1 MKRTYSQTGRA
12 CRVTFELQPEGH
24 AETATVCGEF
34 NDWNPTAHP
43 MKRRKDGAFS
53 VTLSLPAGQQYRFR
67 YLLDGTQWTNDA
79 NADAYVVNPFG
90 SEDGVIEV

>member
-1 MKRTYSQTGRA
+1 
-12 CRVTFELQPEGH
+12 VTFELQPDGQ
-24 AETATVCGEF
+24 ADTAAVCGEF

-43 MKRRKDGAFS
+43 MKRRKDGTFS

-79 NADAYVVNPFG
+79 HADAYVVNPFG
-90 SEDGVIEV
+90 SEDGVLKV